1 MPPFGVPK
9 NRNNLLSTI
18 VAFFA
23 GFLSCAVL
31 MSVIWPDH
39 GPCYPRQHPVQIN
52 PETSLP
58 IMIHPFF
65 LEFRPKFEPPYPTW
79 TIPKIADF
87 NQEYERVCMISQ
99 SVYATV
105 QAPGSSVL
113 DHVCVGGWTTRQ
125 GIPYSRNYP
134 SVVYFWTFLQINGFL
149 PPLLKVLQDKLHLTA
164 PKHRK
169 FVGGFSYMA
178 NISIQFV

>member
-1 MPPFGVPK
+1 
-9 NRNNLLSTI
+9 
-18 VAFFA
+18 
-23 GFLSCAVL
+23 
-31 MSVIWPDH
+31 
-39 GPCYPRQHPVQIN
+39 
-52 PETSLP
+52 
-58 IMIHPFF
+58 
-65 LEFRPKFEPPYPTW
+65 
-79 TIPKIADF
+79 
-87 NQEYERVCMISQ
+87 MISQ

-164 PKHRK
+164 LKHRK
-169 FVGGFSYMA
+169 SVGGFSYMA
-178 NISIQFV
+178 YISVSPAYLLPPECYLVGGLLMPFHDNQACMVKKLIVIPAFT